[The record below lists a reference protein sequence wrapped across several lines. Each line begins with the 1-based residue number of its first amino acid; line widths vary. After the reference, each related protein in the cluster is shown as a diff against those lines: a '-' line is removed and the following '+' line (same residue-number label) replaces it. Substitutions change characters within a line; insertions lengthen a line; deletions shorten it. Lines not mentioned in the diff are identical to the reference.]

1 MDKKEPI
8 QRAIIAC
15 LPTLQWEMLL

>member
-8 QRAIIAC
+8 QRAIIAW
-15 LPTLQWEMLL
+15 LPTLQWKMLS

>member
-15 LPTLQWEMLL
+15 LPKLQWEMLL